1 MKFFYI
7 LTILTVLLLSCSE
20 DTVNKSKNLVAPTIT
35 PAGGTIDISQT
46 VSITSTSSGDIYF
59 NTSGKTPTRMDTKY
73 TQPFTLQEGTF
84 TVTAALYSDGGWS
97 ASTSKTF
104 TVTKQQQTDSL
115 SIHFKKP
122 ESWNSSV
129 NLYYWE
135 TTPITDSIE
144 WPGVAMISDGD
155 DWYSYTIEN
164 VKSASIIFNDGAN
177 QTDDLTRDK
186 NGWYYKNVWYDSK
199 PNEGGL
205 CDGVACG
212 NNAACNSTDGVCYC
226 NSGYEGDP
234 NSGCTLIV
242 TNLCENVTCGN
253 NAACN
258 STDGV
263 CYCNSGYEGDPNS
276 GCTLIVTTCDP
287 TCGINAYC
295 NSETVCVCN
304 SGYEG
309 VPEIG
314 CTPIQLGG
322 DKPYSTNPTLGKHIT
337 TPIIIDGVNT
347 NNEWSDDMLIAL
359 DMAGDDPRTLGG
371 NWTMHETPWDLTHL
385 WAAWDDSYLYLAW
398 QYVDVTDVIDPS
410 NAGSSAGTKPI
421 QMNLIQWIA
430 IDTVPN
436 QGASLDVWGKNGG
449 EPYWT
454 GSTLPDYQIYIGSNL
469 TQGYI
474 SKAIDGVFAVDDGDI
489 NYHKFV
495 TSGGYNF
502 EQQQITNLQYLV
514 TGMEINASISFG
526 GASLW
531 GVKDCDHALESPID
545 ESKVVN
551 FLELNHNKNRD
562 IFYEIKIPLTQLG
575 LTRDQLESNGLGV
588 MLGQGEFSCMDT
600 IPNDPATT
608 DTAGTTDSNSSREW
622 EDIDSL
628 TVPFARVGSL

>member
-1 MKFFYI
+1 MKFIYI
-7 LTILTVLLLSCSE
+7 LTALTVLLLSCSE
-20 DTVNKSKNLVAPTIT
+20 DTVKKTNNLVTPTII

-46 VSITSTSSGDIYF
+46 ISITSTSSGDIYF
-59 NTSGKTPTRMDTKY
+59 NTLGKTPTRMDTKY
-73 TQPFTLQEGTF
+73 TQPFLLQEGTY
-84 TVTAALYSDGGWS
+84 TVTAALYSNGGWS
-97 ASTSKTF
+97 ASTSQTF

-115 SIHFKKP
+115 TIHFKKI
-122 ESWNSSV
+122 EGWSNSI

-135 TTPITDSIE
+135 TTPPTDPIL
-144 WPGVAMISDGD
+144 WPGVAMSSDGE
-155 DWYSYTIEN
+155 DWYSYTIQN
-164 VKSASIIFNDGAN
+164 VRATNIIFNDGVN
-177 QTDDLTRDK
+177 QTDDLVRDK

-205 CDGVACG
+205 CDGVVCG
-212 NNAACNSTDGVCYC
+212 NNATCNLTDGVCYC
-226 NSGYEGDP
+226 NSGYEGD
-234 NSGCTLIV
+234 
-242 TNLCENVTCGN
+242 
-253 NAACN
+253 A
-258 STDGV
+258 
-263 CYCNSGYEGDPNS
+263 NS

-295 NSETVCVCN
+295 NSEVVCVCN

-309 VPEIG
+309 EPEIG
-314 CTPIQLGG
+314 CTPIQMGG
-322 DKPYSTNPTLGKHIT
+322 DKPYSTNPTLGKKIT
-337 TPIIIDGVNT
+337 TPIIIDGKNT
-347 NNEWSDDMLIAL
+347 SNEWSDDMLIAL
-359 DMAGDDPRTLGG
+359 DMAGDDPRTLGS
-371 NWTMHETPWDLTHL
+371 NWSLHETPWDLTHL
-385 WAAWDDSYLYLAW
+385 WGAWDETHLYLAW
-398 QYVDVTDVIDPS
+398 QYVDVTDVVDPA
-410 NAGSSAGTKPI
+410 NGGSSAGTKPI

-430 IDTVPN
+430 IDTASN

-474 SKAIDGVFAVDDGDI
+474 SKAVDGVFAVDDGGV

-495 TSGGYNF
+495 SSGGFNF
-502 EQQQITNLQYLV
+502 EQQQITNLQFLV

-526 GASLW
+526 ANSLW

-545 ESKVVN
+545 PSKVVN
-551 FLELNHNKNRD
+551 FLDLGHNTNRD

-575 LTRDQLESNGLGV
+575 LTREQLESNGIGI

-608 DTAGTTDSNSSREW
+608 NTSGTTDSNSPREW